1 MSLQR
6 LFPSAW
12 LNELVDL
19 DIVTVTTTRL
29 LVHGAYD
36 VAQHAAAPC
45 GQPSAT
51 YLALHCLIFPT
62 PVKLPLLGHLFA
74 STKQQVHAPDQLAT
88 RLPVLPSPNPKS
100 PMPRHASNAS
110 RTLQSQLN
118 ERVHPRYI
126 QPPKPPSISAALRSP
141 TRAERAPSPFPR
153 SLRRRRRHP
162 TTPRWQRAS
171 ELHSKAE
178 TKRSTRGQGDQRP
191 MAQQIV
197 RSRGGSIAIS
207 VVRPSCRD

>member
-6 LFPSAW
+6 LFPSPW
-12 LNELVDL
+12 LNELIDL

-36 VAQHAAAPC
+36 VAQHAAASC
-45 GQPSAT
+45 GPSAT

-62 PVKLPLLGHLFA
+62 PVKLPLLGHLFT

-100 PMPRHASNAS
+100 PHAPTRVQCVSNPAV
-110 RTLQSQLN
+110 TVN

-126 QPPKPPSISAALRSP
+126 QPPKPRSISAALRSP

-153 SLRRRRRHP
+153 SLRRRRPRRHP
-162 TTPRWQRAS
+162 TTPRWQR
-171 ELHSKAE
+171 ELTS
-178 TKRSTRGQGDQRP
+178 STRMRKRNARP
-191 MAQQIV
+191 GARAIND
-197 RSRGGSIAIS
+197 RWRNKLSARGGD
-207 VVRPSCRD
+207 P